1 MKKGLI
7 LSALLLT
14 GIIPAFASVDIHE
27 STSPQYLYNGG
38 YSDEAIR
45 LIQYN
50 KAYANGADL
59 RAAEEAKARDKG
71 FITKFWEYVDP
82 SRDDGKFFI
91 RNLNLS
97 NPGYEDL

>member
-14 GIIPAFASVDIHE
+14 GMIPAFASVDIHE

-50 KAYANGADL
+50 KAYSNGIDF
-59 RAAEEAKARDKG
+59 RAEEEAKARDKG
-71 FITKFWEYVDP
+71 FMTKFWDYLDP
-82 SRDDGKFFI
+82 ARDDGKFFNRSI
-91 RNLNLS
+91 QMS
-97 NPGYEDL
+97 TPSYEDL